1 MTYNKYLSW
10 LLISVTSCDLWDF
23 NLFLNWFLFN
33 APVFGARRVWWFIQ
47 IFLYSVSSN
56 LASSYMLFTK
66 LGLPDNWQ
74 MDHIIFSLGSE
85 FTKGQLCVSYHTI
98 TSAFAVPDST
108 FTVTLMKGTRGLGLS
123 VTGGVDTEEP
133 WPGLIRIKR
142 LFPHQPA
149 WQSGQLA
156 QGDFLLVV
164 NNTSLV
170 GLTNYVST
178 LYILVSK

>member
-10 LLISVTSCDLWDF
+10 LLIAFTSCDLRDF

-33 APVFGARRVWWFIQ
+33 APVFELGGFGGLLIFFLFIVLQ
-47 IFLYSVSSN
+47 SCFLIHAFHKTRS
-56 LASSYMLFTK
+56 T
-66 LGLPDNWQ
+66 WQ

-85 FTKGQLCVSYHTI
+85 FTKGQVCVTYHTI

>member
-1 MTYNKYLSW
+1 MIIIQCFSFWGIWVVYSTFFSSFSVLQSN
-10 LLISVTSCDLWDF
+10 LLIICFTLKEMYLYINNGPNNLGCVFIKCESCRF
-23 NLFLNWFLFN
+23 
-33 APVFGARRVWWFIQ
+33 V
-47 IFLYSVSSN
+47 
-56 LASSYMLFTK
+56 
-66 LGLPDNWQ
+66 LP
-74 MDHIIFSLGSE
+74 ITIASE
-85 FTKGQLCVSYHTI
+85 F
-98 TSAFAVPDST
+98 AVADST

-178 LYILVSK
+178 LIITFSITFQIVNVMVLKSV

>member
-1 MTYNKYLSW
+1 MYLNINNGPNN
-10 LLISVTSCDLWDF
+10 LGCVFIKCQSCRFVL
-23 NLFLNWFLFN
+23 
-33 APVFGARRVWWFIQ
+33 
-47 IFLYSVSSN
+47 
-56 LASSYMLFTK
+56 
-66 LGLPDNWQ
+66 
-74 MDHIIFSLGSE
+74 
-85 FTKGQLCVSYHTI
+85 TI
-98 TSAFAVPDST
+98 TIATEFAVADST

-178 LYILVSK
+178 LSIMFSITFQIVNVMVLKSVQ

>member
-1 MTYNKYLSW
+1 MLQFLWHFGGLFNFFSLFSVLQSN
-10 LLISVTSCDLWDF
+10 LLIICFTLKEMYLKINNGPNNLGCVFIICQSCRF
-23 NLFLNWFLFN
+23 
-33 APVFGARRVWWFIQ
+33 
-47 IFLYSVSSN
+47 
-56 LASSYMLFTK
+56 MLPIT
-66 LGLPDNWQ
+66 
-74 MDHIIFSLGSE
+74 IASE
-85 FTKGQLCVSYHTI
+85 FSV
-98 TSAFAVPDST
+98 ADST

-149 WQSGQLA
+149 WQSGQLS

-178 LYILVSK
+178 LNIAFNITFQIVNVMVLKLV

>member
-1 MTYNKYLSW
+1 MA
-10 LLISVTSCDLWDF
+10 F
-23 NLFLNWFLFN
+23 
-33 APVFGARRVWWFIQ
+33 WWFIQ
-47 IFLYSVSSN
+47 LFSLFSVLQSN
-56 LASSYMLFTK
+56 LLIICLTLKEMYLYINNGPNNLGCVFIKCQSCHFVLPITIIASEL
-66 LGLPDNWQ
+66 
-74 MDHIIFSLGSE
+74 
-85 FTKGQLCVSYHTI
+85 
-98 TSAFAVPDST
+98 AVADST

-178 LYILVSK
+178 LSITFSITFQIVNVMVLKSV